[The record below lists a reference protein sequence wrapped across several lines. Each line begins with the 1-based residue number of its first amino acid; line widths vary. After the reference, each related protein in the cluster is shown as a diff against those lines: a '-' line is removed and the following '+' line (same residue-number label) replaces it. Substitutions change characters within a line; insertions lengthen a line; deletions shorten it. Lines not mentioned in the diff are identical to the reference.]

1 VTADNMDLD
10 APSSA
15 TIAGSVVGLG
25 AAEVARR

>member
-1 VTADNMDLD
+1 MDLD